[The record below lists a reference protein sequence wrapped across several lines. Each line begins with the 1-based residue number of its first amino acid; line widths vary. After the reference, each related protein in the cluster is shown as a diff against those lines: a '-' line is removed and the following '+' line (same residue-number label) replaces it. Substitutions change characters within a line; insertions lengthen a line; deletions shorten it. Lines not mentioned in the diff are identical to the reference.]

1 MAKLLLRS
9 PQYIEGTATGMLSA
23 TLELS
28 IDSTL
33 RYTITKNAISEQV
46 VFDISEISR
55 DYISH
60 SFGQPNSTDTIAIS
74 YSLKKY
80 NALNGTGTLLGT
92 DTGSH
97 TGYDGYGEFSDGASP
112 TIESVTGTTSGTAL
126 QTNTDIYLP
135 PSTAS
140 YIPVSYGDTKFETSA
155 AATDGTKYY
164 VGDPLRTFTI
174 RTICDPKFTESKI
187 TFVNRFGALQELY
200 FFFKSTERMSTSS
213 ETYKANIFDYST
225 ADYST
230 TAHQIATYNVN
241 AKETI
246 SLNTPYVSDNYNL
259 VLEEL
264 LLSEHIWLTRSGT
277 TSPVRPKT
285 SSLDLKTKVNDKLVQ
300 YTLEFE
306 YAFDK
311 INNVR

>member
-1 MAKLLLRS
+1 MANLLLRS
-9 PQYIEGTATGMLSA
+9 PQYIDAEIGDMLSA

-28 IDSTL
+28 IDGTL
-33 RYTITKNAISEQV
+33 RYTITKNAIEEVV

-60 SFGQPNSTDTIAIS
+60 SFGQTNPSETIAIT
-74 YSLKKY
+74 YSLKAY
-80 NALNGTGTLLGT
+80 DDVNGTGSLLNT
-92 DTGSH
+92 VNGSH
-97 TGYDGYGEFSDGASP
+97 TGFDGYGEFSEGVNP
-112 TIESVTGTTSGTAL
+112 TLPSSNTL
-126 QTNTDIYLP
+126 QSNTDIYLP
-135 PSTAS
+135 PNTAS
-140 YIPVSYGDTKFETSA
+140 YIPRNDISGKYTISSTVA
-155 AATDGTKYY
+155 DGTVIG
-164 VGDPLRTFTI
+164 VGLPSINFTVH
-174 RTICDPKFTESKI
+174 RVCDPKFTESKI
-187 TFVNRFGALQELY
+187 TFVNKFGALQELY

-213 ETYKANIFDYST
+213 ETYKANIFQYST

-230 TAHQIATYNVN
+230 TEHQVATYNVN

-246 SLNTPYVSDNYNL
+246 SLNTPYVADNYNL
-259 VLEEL
+259 VIEEL

-285 SSLDLKTKVNDKLVQ
+285 SSFDLKTKVNDKLVQ